1 MVTRADKDG
10 PEKGGLDISTDPL
23 MDDLERVF
31 RSHNPDRQDAMMRH
45 LRSDDSE
52 PAGDSEGLDNGKEEG

>member
-1 MVTRADKDG
+1 MDSRSRRKRVKA
-10 PEKGGLDISTDPL
+10 GGLDISTDPL

-31 RSHNPDRQDAMMRH
+31 NRLTPDRQGAMMRH

-52 PAGDSEGLDNGKEEG
+52 PAGDSEDMGNGKKEG